1 MPNRPASFVTVD
13 GNFCTTPEG
22 TPVPQHWMTYDCS
35 TSEFFLKAALFISDF
50 IIIIIKGLALETF
63 REPGLIWSD
72 FRKIGR

>member
-1 MPNRPASFVTVD
+1 
-13 GNFCTTPEG
+13 
-22 TPVPQHWMTYDCS
+22 MTYDCS